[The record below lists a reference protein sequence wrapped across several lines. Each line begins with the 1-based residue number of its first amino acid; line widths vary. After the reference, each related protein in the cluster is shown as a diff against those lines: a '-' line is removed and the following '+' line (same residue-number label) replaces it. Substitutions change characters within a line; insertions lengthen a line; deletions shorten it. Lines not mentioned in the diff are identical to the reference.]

1 MFNRGVRYT
10 AIAAAVLVLAALA
23 GCGGGGSKQ
32 RASAPAQSA
41 PAATVTTVAPERTT
55 TPAERATTTTTT
67 RAAAP
72 RRVSSS
78 SAPLRVGV
86 MPSRALATAPYTCQ
100 GKPLRAIAADGPVT
114 VDPAIVKPGQAFT
127 VTVTDRSVKVA
138 DVSLTGVSST
148 PITAHG
154 VGADDGLAARLR
166 MPRGASCGNKLLEV
180 EGDVSA
186 EAYVGVSR

>member
-1 MFNRGVRYT
+1 M
-10 AIAAAVLVLAALA
+10 LAALA

-32 RASAPAQSA
+32 QASAPAQSA
-41 PAATVTTVAPERTT
+41 PAATVTTVAPARTT
-55 TPAERATTTTTT
+55 TAEQATTTT

-78 SAPLRVGV
+78 SAPLRV
-86 MPSRALATAPYTCQ
+86 AAPYTCQ
-100 GKPLRAIAADGPVT
+100 GKALRAIAADGPVK
-114 VDPAIVKPGQAFT
+114 VDPAIVKPGQSFT

-180 EGDVSA
+180 EGDLSA

>member
-1 MFNRGVRYT
+1 MK
-10 AIAAAVLVLAALA
+10 
-23 GCGGGGSKQ
+23 CGSCDRQ
-32 RASAPAQSA
+32 ARP
-41 PAATVTTVAPERTT
+41 
-55 TPAERATTTTTT
+55 
-67 RAAAP
+67 
-72 RRVSSS
+72 
-78 SAPLRVGV
+78 
-86 MPSRALATAPYTCQ
+86 
-100 GKPLRAIAADGPVT
+100 
-114 VDPAIVKPGQAFT
+114 AFT

-166 MPRGASCGNKLLEV
+166 MPRSASCGNKLLEV